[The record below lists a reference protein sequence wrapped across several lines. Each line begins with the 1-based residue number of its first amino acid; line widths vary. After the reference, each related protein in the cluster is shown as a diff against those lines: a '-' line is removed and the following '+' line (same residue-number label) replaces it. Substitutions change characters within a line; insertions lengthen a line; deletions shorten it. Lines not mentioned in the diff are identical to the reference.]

1 MVNVSQS
8 DSANLFVKQ
17 CSSALSE
24 HPVIKLFSGFGGL
37 LILVKVVLYTIYK
50 IKKRSARKAE
60 KQRRAT
66 ILSTRSRGQTNQ
78 GLTNKV
84 FDLEEE
90 FMSPSYVRKTLRE
103 TGCVFKLVF
112 SYFDIIVGT
121 TGIRVSRLTMIIQ
134 VVIVEMSL

>member
-1 MVNVSQS
+1 MYKPCWFVYLIRLIRQKVPVSI
-8 DSANLFVKQ
+8 LVT
-17 CSSALSE
+17 LT
-24 HPVIKLFSGFGGL
+24 KLTFSGFGGL
-37 LILVKVVLYTIYK
+37 LILVKIVLYTIYK
-50 IKKRSARKAE
+50 IKKRRARKAE

-103 TGCVFKLVF
+103 TGCVFNLVF
-112 SYFDIIVGT
+112 
-121 TGIRVSRLTMIIQ
+121 LTMT
-134 VVIVEMSL
+134 S